1 MSQPHTIA
9 PQSTLY
15 DSAKTP
21 EKLAPALTKSD
32 APAPPANRTRNT
44 QSTARGSRVRRSVRH
59 AFVLAM
65 RNLIKT
71 ARTPEQ
77 LIDVTI
83 QPMIFLLLFVYV
95 FGGAIGG
102 GDRHDYLQYLLP
114 GLLAQSIVFG
124 SIALGQNMNA
134 DIDNGVFDRF
144 RALPIAR
151 SVPLVGA
158 VVADF
163 VRYLLVCVITL
174 GFGYVLGFRVQTN
187 VLAAL
192 GAVALAIGF
201 ALCFCWVSLWVG
213 LKARNAGSVQGIMF
227 VLLFPLSFGS
237 SIFTPTK
244 TMPGWLQAWN
254 HVNPITKLVD
264 AMRGLLIGGPVG
276 TNVLW
281 TLVWMAGLLLVFVPL
296 AMRAY
301 KRRS

>member
-1 MSQPHTIA
+1 MTTPTLTRPTSDLPTNHTR
-9 PQSTLY
+9 
-15 DSAKTP
+15 TP
-21 EKLAPALTKSD
+21 AAG
-32 APAPPANRTRNT
+32 TRA
-44 QSTARGSRVRRSVRH
+44 SKVRRSLRH
-59 AFVLAM
+59 SYVLAL

-71 ARTPEQ
+71 TRTPEQ

-95 FGGAIGG
+95 FGGALGG
-102 GDRHDYLQYLLP
+102 GNRHEYLQYLLP
-114 GLLAQSIVFG
+114 GLLAQSITFG

-134 DIDNGVFDRF
+134 DIEKGVFDRF

-158 VVADF
+158 VAADF

-174 GFGYVLGFRVQTN
+174 GFGYALGFRIETSP
-187 VLAAL
+187 LAAL
-192 GAVALAIGF
+192 GAIALAIGF
-201 ALCFCWVSLWVG
+201 ALCFCWMSLWVG

-237 SIFTPTK
+237 SIFASPK

-264 AMRGLLIGGPVG
+264 STRGLLIGGPVL

-281 TLVWMAGLLLVFVPL
+281 TLAWMGGLLAVFVPL

-301 KRRS
+301 KRRA